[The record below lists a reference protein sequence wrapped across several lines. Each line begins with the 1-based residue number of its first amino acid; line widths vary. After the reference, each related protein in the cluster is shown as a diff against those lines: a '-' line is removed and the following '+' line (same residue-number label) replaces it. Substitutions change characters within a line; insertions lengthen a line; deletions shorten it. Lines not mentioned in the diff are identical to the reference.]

1 MPAMLMTASAMAT
14 SARTAVIS
22 LTRSG
27 VRPGRA
33 RRRCQA
39 RPGPAAD
46 DMAIC
51 RLGRR
56 EPQHVADAA
65 QRVQQV
71 GLGGVDLAP
80 QYRDVG
86 LHDPG
91 IPAEVVVPDVVED
104 LHLGQHPVGVAH
116 EVPEQLELRGR
127 QLDLLAGPPYL
138 VAVLVELQVGE
149 LQPGRGPAAL
159 APGAAG
165 SCSDSGVLLLQTSL
179 PFIIDSA

>member
-56 EPQHVADAA
+56 EPQHVPDAA
-65 QRVQQV
+65 QRVQRV
-71 GLGGVDLAP
+71 GLGGVDLPP
-80 QYRDVG
+80 QSRDVG
-86 LHDPG
+86 LPDPG
-91 IPAEVVVPDVVED
+91 IPPDTVVPD
-104 LHLGQHPVGVAH
+104 LS
-116 EVPEQLELRGR
+116 
-127 QLDLLAGPPYL
+127 PYL
-138 VAVLVELQVGE
+138 H
-149 LQPGRGPAAL
+149 
-159 APGAAG
+159 
-165 SCSDSGVLLLQTSL
+165 
-179 PFIIDSA
+179 